1 MKKKLKDKGYP
12 IIKVS
17 VIKDAVNSNLYASNS
32 KAPDHRT
39 LDRSEGR
46 NGLYG
51 HSRKLTPHSPY
62 SYIT

>member
-1 MKKKLKDKGYP
+1 MRKKLKDKGYP
-12 IIKVS
+12 IINVS
-17 VIKDAVNSNLYASNS
+17 VIKHAVSSNLYASNS

-46 NGLYG
+46 NRLYG
-51 HSRKLTPHSPY
+51 HRREPTRHSPY